1 MPLNIEACWSKPVR
15 LTVAS
20 AGAIYECRELDR
32 LPAAPGVY
40 VFYRQ
45 HGEQM
50 DPLYIG
56 KSTNVRKRVSEH
68 LNSVRLMMAIY
79 DSQAGGKHVICCEPS
94 VRPGQKMS
102 KILAVLE
109 NALID
114 YAMAEGFELKQKQG
128 TKRPNH
134 QIRFTGNRTSEALV
148 PRHMRVR
155 V

>member
-20 AGAIYECRELDR
+20 AGAIYDCKELDR

-40 VFYRQ
+40 IFYRQ
-45 HGEQM
+45 HGDRME
-50 DPLYIG
+50 PLYVG
-56 KSTNVRKRVSEH
+56 KSMDVRNRVTQH
-68 LNSVRLMMAIY
+68 LDSVRLMTAIY
-79 DSQAGGKHVICCEPS
+79 ESQAGGRYVICCEPKAK
-94 VRPGQKMS
+94 PGQKMPR
-102 KILAVLE
+102 ILTVLE

-114 YAMAEGFELKQKQG
+114 YAMAEGYELKQKQG

-134 QIRFTGNRTSEALV
+134 QIKFSGNRTSEALV
-148 PRHMRVR
+148 PRQMRVR